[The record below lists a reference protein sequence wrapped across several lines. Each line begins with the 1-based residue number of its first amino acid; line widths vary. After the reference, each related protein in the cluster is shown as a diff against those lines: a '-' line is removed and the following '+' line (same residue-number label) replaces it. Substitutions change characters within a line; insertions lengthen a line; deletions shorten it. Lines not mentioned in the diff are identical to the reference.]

1 MAQRF
6 LIAPMNEGLRT
17 DMPPWLIPE
26 NAFTR
31 LENAYIF
38 RGKVTKRHGSILMG
52 SGASST
58 ATAPL
63 LSRLRAS
70 LGAYAPGAVATP
82 IPVAVGQQ
90 FSVGDTI
97 LTVINAGI
105 GQALL
110 TTGTITATVTGAS
123 QVTFVG
129 AGAGTLFFYPGLPV
143 MGICNYEVG
152 SINNQP
158 TIAFDTRFAYQ
169 FVTTAWTRIGTAV
182 WVGDNRD
189 YFQTTNWQGLDDFLT
204 LLFATNF
211 NAGVNVAPNAAT
223 DDPIRFWNGAAWTD
237 FKAVNTVPGAGSSG
251 VILADGSYIT
261 TARIIVPFHG
271 RLVFLNVIETQAP
284 SGANINRQFQFRARY
299 SWFGNPLSPR
309 AFLEPNVTFMG
320 NIWGGGGF
328 IDAPTKE
335 EITGAEFIKDRLI
348 VYFERSTWELVY
360 TGNQV
365 RPFVWQQLNTE
376 LGGLTSH
383 AVIPFDKAILTVG
396 DVGVHAC
403 NGSNVQRIDEKIPQE
418 IFTIDKRQNNAV
430 RVAGIRD
437 YVSELAIWAYPSSN
451 NSTVNNQDFP
461 DKLLIYNYVN
471 GTWARWDDSFT
482 AFGYFYQKTDT
493 VWQSIF
499 STWIEYDA
507 TWDAAVEY
515 QQNRNVVAGN
525 QEGYV
530 VILIQDFDVNA
541 QSLTVTNVTIA
552 GNTATFTVI
561 DHNVNPDD
569 FIDILDLN
577 GVTGFVTGIYQV
589 NTIPTANTFT
599 VIVEGW
605 GGAYTGG
612 GTLFRVSRIDI
623 LSKQWNPFINTGRS
637 LYINYIDFC
646 VHRTPDGQITVDYF
660 SSASNLDLIAEAAAS
675 GALLG
680 TNVLE
685 TRPYATIPFEQ
696 TQERLWH
703 RVYFQT
709 DGQFIQIRIYLN
721 DEQMADAN
729 SSLTD
734 FTLEALLLAAEPS
747 SYALDF

>member
-38 RGKVTKRHGSILMG
+38 RSKVTKRHGSILMG
-52 SGASST
+52 SGAPSS

-63 LSRLRAS
+63 LSRLRAD
-70 LGAYAPGAVATP
+70 LGAYAPGVVATP

-90 FSVGDTI
+90 FSVGTTI

-105 GQALL
+105 GQPLL

-123 QVTFVG
+123 QITFVG
-129 AGAGTLFFYPGLPV
+129 AGVGNLFFYPGLPV

-169 FVTTAWTRIGTAV
+169 FVTTAWVRIGTAV

-189 YFQTTNWQGLDDFLT
+189 YFQTANWQGLDDYLT

-223 DDPIRFWNGAAWTD
+223 DDPIRYWNGTTWTN
-237 FKAVNTVPGAGSSG
+237 FKTVNAVPGAGSSG
-251 VILADGSYIT
+251 VILPDGSYIT
-261 TARIIVPFHG
+261 TARIIVPFQG
-271 RLVFLNVIETQAP
+271 RLVFLNVIETHDP
-284 SGANINRQFQFRARY
+284 SGANLNRQFQFRARY

-309 AFLEPNVTFMG
+309 AFLEPNVTFLG

-328 IDAPTKE
+328 VDASTKE
-335 EITGAEFIKDRLI
+335 EITGAEFIKNRLI

-365 RPFVWQQLNTE
+365 KPFTWQQLNTE

-430 RVAGIRD
+430 RIAGIRD
-437 YVSELAIWAYPSSN
+437 YVAELAIWAYPSSD

-493 VWQSIF
+493 VWQDIF
-499 STWIEYDA
+499 STWVEYDA

-530 VILIQDFDVNA
+530 VMLLQDFDVNA
-541 QSLTVTNVTIA
+541 QSLTVTNITIA
-552 GNTATFTVI
+552 GNTATFTVL
-561 DHNVNPDD
+561 DHNLNPED

-577 GVTGFVTGIYQV
+577 GITGFVTGIYQV
-589 NTIPTANTFT
+589 STIPTANTFT
-599 VIVEGW
+599 VIVDGW
-605 GGAYTGG
+605 GGIYTGG

-623 LSKQWNPFINTGRS
+623 LSKQWNPFINNGRS

-660 SSASNLDLIAEAAAS
+660 SSGGNLDLVPEAAAS

-709 DGQFIQIRIYLN
+709 DGTFIQIRIYLN
-721 DEQMADAN
+721 DEQMVDAN

-734 FTLEALLLAAEPS
+734 FTLEALILSAQPS
-747 SYALDF
+747 SYTLDL